1 MFFLGISNQ
10 IITSAI
16 KNIGNNNKIIE
27 ILRETDLVTVISY
40 DENNKI
46 NKSGYIQEMPENSL
60 IQKDM
65 FARYKLSGI
74 EVPTRKIEV
83 YGAIA
88 R

>member
-1 MFFLGISNQ
+1 
-10 IITSAI
+10 
-16 KNIGNNNKIIE
+16 
-27 ILRETDLVTVISY
+27 
-40 DENNKI
+40 
-46 NKSGYIQEMPENSL
+46 MPEKSL

>member
-1 MFFLGISNQ
+1 M
-10 IITSAI
+10 
-16 KNIGNNNKIIE
+16 E

-74 EVPTRKIEV
+74 KVPTRKIEV